1 MSCRTSLLEAV
12 STTPTDFYAG
22 FTNLK
27 LLPEWDEYELGEGL
41 VFRRTFAHLMSSHTM
56 AFNPPESPGA
66 HHPAPWKATSQFESF
81 DIHTELLI
89 PASYKPPVGLS
100 HYDVARTITIMMR
113 LFCDA
118 RIRFLVESTHSLSV
132 ISTVPDKEMLIVPI
146 EASRQFVELELAGQD
161 AVSSAGRL
169 YWVHNNWQ
177 NAVHLMASHADFRLA
192 MEAFEMSTFIPHH
205 ALTLVSLWGALEA
218 LFSPSTSELRFRVS
232 ILIASY
238 IYPPGQQ
245 RAEMQKEIFELYDK
259 RSAAAHG
266 KPKHNT
272 DHLMQT
278 FNILQLVL
286 MRMIGENEVP
296 SKTALNN
303 MLLGVD

>member
-1 MSCRTSLLEAV
+1 MINAV
-12 STTPTDFYAG
+12 SKTTDFYAG

-27 LLPEWDEYELGEGL
+27 LLPEWEEYELGEGL
-41 VFRRTFAHLMSSHTM
+41 VLRPTFAHLMSSHTM
-56 AFNPPESPGA
+56 AFNPPEAPGH
-66 HHPAPWKATSQFESF
+66 HHPAPWRATSQFESF
-81 DIHTELLI
+81 DVHTELLI
-89 PASYKPPVGLS
+89 PANYKPPKGLS

-113 LFCDA
+113 LFCDPK
-118 RIRFLVESTHSLSV
+118 IRFLVESSHSLSG
-132 ISTVPDKEMLIVPI
+132 ISTVPDKEMKIVPI
-146 EASRQFVELELAGQD
+146 EASRQFIELEFATQD
-161 AVSSAGRL
+161 SASSADRL
-169 YWVHNNWQ
+169 YWVHNTWQ
-177 NAVHLMASHADFRLA
+177 NAVALMASHADFRLA

-238 IYPPGQQ
+238 IHPPGQQ
-245 RAEMQKEIFELYDK
+245 RADMQKEIFELYDK

-278 FNILQLVL
+278 FNILKRVL
-286 MRMIGENEVP
+286 MRMIDEKEVP
-296 SKTALNN
+296 SKIALNN

>member
-1 MSCRTSLLEAV
+1 
-12 STTPTDFYAG
+12 
-22 FTNLK
+22 
-27 LLPEWDEYELGEGL
+27 
-41 VFRRTFAHLMSSHTM
+41 M
-56 AFNPPESPGA
+56 AFNPPEALGK
-66 HHPAPWKATSQFESF
+66 HHPAPWKATSHFESF
-81 DIHTELLI
+81 SIFTELLI
-89 PASYKPPVGLS
+89 PASYTPPNGLS
-100 HYDVARTITIMMR
+100 HYDVARVITIMMR
-113 LFCDA
+113 LFCDPK
-118 RIRFLVESTHSLSV
+118 IRFLIRSSHSLST
-132 ISTVPDKEMLIVPI
+132 IAALPDKEILIQPV
-146 EASRQFVELELAGQD
+146 EATRQFIELELADQD
-161 AVSSAGRL
+161 PISSAGRL
-169 YWVHNNWQ
+169 YWVRNNWQ

-245 RAEMQKEIFELYDK
+245 RADMQKEIFELYDK

-278 FNILQLVL
+278 FNILQRVL
-286 MRMIGENEVP
+286 MRMIGEKEVP

-303 MLLGVD
+303 MLLGVDEPV

>member
-1 MSCRTSLLEAV
+1 MKKG
-12 STTPTDFYAG
+12 TDYYAG
-22 FTNLK
+22 FTALR
-27 LLPEWDEYELGEGL
+27 LPPEWEEYELGEGL
-41 VFRRTFAHLMSSHTM
+41 VFRPTFAHLMSSHTM
-56 AFNPPESPGA
+56 AFNPPAAPGK

-89 PASYKPPVGLS
+89 PASYEPPNGLS
-100 HYDVARTITIMMR
+100 RYDVARAITIMMR
-113 LFCDA
+113 LFCDPK
-118 RIRFLVESTHSLSV
+118 IRFLVESTHSLSV
-132 ISTVPDKEMLIVPI
+132 ISAVPDKEMMIVPV
-146 EASRQFVELELAGQD
+146 EASQQFIELELAKQD
-161 AVSSAGRL
+161 SSLSADRL
-169 YWVHNNWQ
+169 YWVRNKWQ
-177 NAVHLMASHADFRLA
+177 DAVDLMASHGDFRLA

-205 ALTLVSLWGALEA
+205 ALTLVSLWGALET

-238 IYPPGQQ
+238 IHPPGQQ
-245 RAEMQKEIFELYDK
+245 RADMQKEIFELYDK

-278 FNILQLVL
+278 FNILQRVL
-286 MRMIGENEVP
+286 MRMIDDKEVP

-303 MLLGVD
+303 MLLGVNQAP

>member
-1 MSCRTSLLEAV
+1 MSKPSN
-12 STTPTDFYAG
+12 FYAG
-22 FTNLK
+22 FTDLE

-41 VFRRTFAHLMSSHTM
+41 VFRPTFAHLMSSHTM
-56 AFNPPESPGA
+56 AFNPPEALGK
-66 HHPAPWKATSQFESF
+66 HHPAPWKATSHFESF
-81 DIHTELLI
+81 DIFTELLI
-89 PASYKPPVGLS
+89 PASYTPPKGLL
-100 HYDVARTITIMMR
+100 HYDVARVITIMMR
-113 LFCDA
+113 LFCNPK
-118 RIRFLVESTHSLSV
+118 IRFLVRSSHSLSS
-132 ISTVPDKEMLIVPI
+132 IATIHDKEILIEPI
-146 EASRQFVELELAGQD
+146 EASRQFIELELANQD
-161 AVSSAGRL
+161 PASSAARL
-169 YWVHNNWQ
+169 YWVRNNWE

-245 RAEMQKEIFELYDK
+245 RADMQKEIFELYDK

-278 FNILQLVL
+278 FNILQRVL
-286 MRMIGENEVP
+286 MRMIGDKEVP

-303 MLLGVD
+303 MLLGVDAPA

>member
-1 MSCRTSLLEAV
+1 V
-12 STTPTDFYAG
+12 SKSTDFYAG
-22 FTNLK
+22 FSNLK
-27 LLPEWDEYELGEGL
+27 LPPEWDEYELGDGL
-41 VFRRTFAHLMSSHTM
+41 VLYPTFAHLMSSHLM
-56 AFNPPESPGA
+56 AFKPPEASEK
-66 HHPAPWKATSQFESF
+66 HHPAPWMATSQFESF
-81 DIHTELLI
+81 DVHTELLI
-89 PASYKPPVGLS
+89 PCSYRPPKGLS

-113 LFCDA
+113 LFCDPK
-118 RIRFLVESTHSLSV
+118 IRFLVKSTHSLSV
-132 ISTVPDKEMLIVPI
+132 ISTVPDKEMAIVPI
-146 EASRQFVELELAGQD
+146 EASRQFIELALAEND
-161 AVSSAGRL
+161 SASSAGRL
-169 YWVHNNWQ
+169 YWVRNKWQ
-177 NAVHLMASHADFRLA
+177 NAVDLMASHGDFRLA

-238 IYPPGQQ
+238 IYPPGQE

-278 FNILQLVL
+278 FNILQRVL
-286 MRMIGENEVP
+286 MRMIDEKEVP
-296 SKTALNN
+296 SKSALNN
-303 MLLGVD
+303 MLLGVGKDL

>member
-1 MSCRTSLLEAV
+1 MSETA
-12 STTPTDFYAG
+12 DFYAG

-27 LLPEWDEYELGEGL
+27 LLPEWEEYDLGEGL
-41 VFRRTFAHLMSSHTM
+41 VLRPTFAHLMSSHTM
-56 AFNPPESPGA
+56 AFAPPEAPGK

-81 DIHTELLI
+81 DVCTELLV
-89 PASYKPPVGLS
+89 PGNYKPPNGLS
-100 HYDVARTITIMMR
+100 HFDVARTITIMMR
-113 LFCDA
+113 LFCDPK
-118 RIRFLVESTHSLSV
+118 IRFLVESTHSLSV
-132 ISTVPDKEMLIVPI
+132 ISTVPDKEMTIIPI
-146 EASRQFVELELAGQD
+146 EVARQFIELELTQQD
-161 AVSSAGRL
+161 SVSSADRL
-169 YWVHNNWQ
+169 YWVRDKWQ
-177 NAVHLMASHADFRLA
+177 NAVALMASHADFRLA

-238 IYPPGQQ
+238 IYSPGQQ
-245 RAEMQKEIFELYDK
+245 RADLQKEIFVLYDK

-278 FNILQLVL
+278 FNILQRVL
-286 MRMIGENEVP
+286 RRMIDEKEVP
-296 SKTALNN
+296 SKVALDN